1 MLSITADLSSR
12 TSLTPDDIIS
22 CLQLNSMLSMNEE
35 DGTYHISVLEKALHE
50 HAQKFAQKNYL
61 QIMPEKLTWTPFVL
75 SKERLANLTG
85 EPVDVQAV

>member
-1 MLSITADLSSR
+1 MLSITSDLSLR

-22 CLQLNSMLSMNEE
+22 CLQLNGMLSMNE
-35 DGTYHISVLEKALHE
+35 DDRTYHISVSEKALHE
-50 HAQKFAQKNYL
+50 HAQKFAQKDYL

-85 EPVDVQAV
+85 DPVDVQAM